1 MIHQPLVWGGWI
13 TGQASDIQI
22 EAEEMLREKK
32 SLTEVMAQ
40 NCGKTYEQLLKD
52 MDRNNWMT
60 AEEAKK
66 YGLIDKIIK

>member
-1 MIHQPLVWGGWI
+1 
-13 TGQASDIQI
+13 
-22 EAEEMLREKK
+22 MLREKK
-32 SLTEVMAQ
+32 SLTELMAQ